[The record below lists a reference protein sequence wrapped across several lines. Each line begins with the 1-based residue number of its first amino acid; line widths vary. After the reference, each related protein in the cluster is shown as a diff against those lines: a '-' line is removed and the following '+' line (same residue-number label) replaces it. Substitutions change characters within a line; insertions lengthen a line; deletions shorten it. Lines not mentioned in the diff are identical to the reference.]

1 MTERFTPAPG
11 DSVWVKLIGCGSCP
25 WWPGKVVNPQTCPQ
39 RYQGKKKLVAAVFF
53 LSDNTFSLVTDEKNI
68 LPFDCKEKESFL
80 ETGKELRY
88 RSQKLRLAFDYDV
101 CCISG
106 KTDNPAPQRNLSLN
120 ATPESSTMHLRRN
133 RHRTEPMMRKVS
145 SPSCSSYPW
154 KNNRQKTT
162 EPCSSV
168 STDAQPLQ
176 APMNGET
183 LIAEETPLKCCAIPQ
198 LDSVVDPL
206 TNNLHIT
213 DGVSLKTSIHTLP
226 LSSVFQESSRQQGS
240 GDSLLRQTSHAPQSF
255 STPMPVCIVYPE
267 DSRGG
272 NSNSCPSGTPAH
284 VSAQCVQGWAE
295 VDWFCCRN
303 PARNVLP
310 TSMGLAIFSNYG

>member
-1 MTERFTPAPG
+1 
-11 DSVWVKLIGCGSCP
+11 
-25 WWPGKVVNPQTCPQ
+25 
-39 RYQGKKKLVAAVFF
+39 
-53 LSDNTFSLVTDEKNI
+53 
-68 LPFDCKEKESFL
+68 
-80 ETGKELRY
+80 
-88 RSQKLRLAFDYDV
+88 
-101 CCISG
+101 
-106 KTDNPAPQRNLSLN
+106 
-120 ATPESSTMHLRRN
+120 MHLRRN
-133 RHRTEPMMRKVS
+133 RHRTEPMMRKLS

-198 LDSVVDPL
+198 LDSMVDPL

-213 DGVSLKTSIHTLP
+213 DGVCLKTSSIHTLP
-226 LSSVFQESSRQQGS
+226 LSSVFQESNRQQGS

-272 NSNSCPSGTPAH
+272 NSNSCPSGTPPMS
-284 VSAQCVQGWAE
+284 VLSVFRGGQRWTGSAVGIPPETSFQ
-295 VDWFCCRN
+295 
-303 PARNVLP
+303 PAR
-310 TSMGLAIFSNYG
+310 